1 MKTYAKLLLLFCLL
15 GTAIGGCKK
24 EKEPLPTNSL
34 TASAGADQAVTINQ
48 LVQLDG
54 SASQDRSKK
63 KFTFLWTFKSQP
75 AGSMTTLQQPTTAT
89 PAFTPDVTG
98 TYVVTL
104 KIAND
109 SGVATDEVTITANPP
124 NQPVGGVISQPITQ
138 DRVLEDIFSDPALA
152 DYTVT
157 ADINVSTTL
166 TIRPGVVVVFEQD
179 KGLRITTGALVAK
192 GTTDRPV
199 VFTGKNRTQGYWK
212 GIVLESNSPAN
223 ELEHAVVEY
232 AGSSNLSGIP
242 AEVKANIALLASS
255 TSAASL
261 KITKSVV
268 SEGGG
273 FGLFVHGLSEL
284 TGFANNVFRNN
295 VGTALYI
302 PARQVHRLDAASRF
316 TGNNGYNGVQLS
328 GTLKETSEVTWPTFA
343 DGSPYWVGVDLSI
356 ESGLRLSAGIT
367 LQMSPGVTIRVVE
380 GGYLDARGTA
390 SHPITFTA
398 QTPTPNSYW
407 GGILFESGS
416 TRNQLLHAEISY
428 AGNKNLPELGDL
440 KANVAVGP
448 NGQLSVQQ
456 SLIKHGLGWG
466 IAALIDQGAQV
477 NVDVTTSNRFEDLLA
492 GTVKLT
498 SGETEPISLTGEWL
512 DEASFRHQYPIDEQF
527 YNRTKNQWFRGAS
540 SPWTME
546 PKVGF
551 GLKIKEGGA
560 YTWTIAEYAPFAG
573 CGRPYSAEYI
583 TGQVSSDGNSLTFQE
598 SYWRSYFYN
607 ACDESQS
614 TDTDVQPG
622 GMILPYQ
629 IYQEHNQAGQ
639 VHWVLKLTN
648 PDGSFF
654 KYYRR

>member
-1 MKTYAKLLLLFCLL
+1 MKSYLKVLLLFCLL
-15 GTAIGGCKK
+15 GIGTGGCKK
-24 EKEPLPTNSL
+24 EQDPLPTNQL
-34 TASAGADQAVTINQ
+34 KASAGADQPVTIHQ

-54 SASQDRSKK
+54 SASQDRSGK
-63 KFTFLWTFKSQP
+63 KFTFQWTFKSKP
-75 AGSMTTLQQPTTAT
+75 ASSVVILEQPTTAT
-89 PAFTPDVTG
+89 PAFTPDVAG

-104 KIAND
+104 KIANG
-109 SGVATDEVTITANPP
+109 SGVATDEVTITANPT

-138 DRVLEDIFSDPALA
+138 DQVLEDIFPDPALT

-157 ADINVSTTL
+157 ADINVSAKL
-166 TIRPGVVVVFEQD
+166 TIRPGVVVAFEQD

-192 GTTDRPV
+192 GTADRPV

-232 AGSSNLSGIP
+232 AGSSNLFGIP

-261 KITKSVV
+261 KITNSTV

-273 FGLFVHGLSEL
+273 FGLYVHGLSEL
-284 TGFANNVFRNN
+284 TGFTNNVFRNN
-295 VGTALYI
+295 ASTALYI
-302 PARQVHRLDAASRF
+302 PARQAHQLDAASRF
-316 TGNNGYNGVQLS
+316 TGNNGYNGVQIS
-328 GTLKETSEVTWPTFA
+328 GTLKEASEVTWPVFA
-343 DGSPYWVGVDLSI
+343 DGSPYWVAVDLSI
-356 ESGLRLSAGIT
+356 ESGLRLTQGIT
-367 LQMSPGVTIRVVE
+367 LQVSPGVVIRVVDD
-380 GGYLDARGTA
+380 GYLDARGTA

-398 QTPTPNSYW
+398 QSPTPNSYW
-407 GGILFESGS
+407 GGLLFKSGS
-416 TRNQLLHAEISY
+416 ARNQLLHTEISY
-428 AGNKNLPELGDL
+428 AGNKEMPEISGL

-448 NGQLSVQQ
+448 TGQLSVQQ
-456 SLIKHGLGWG
+456 SLIRHGLGWG
-466 IAALIDQGAQV
+466 IAALTDKGAQV
-477 NVDVTTSNRFEDLLA
+477 NTDVTTSNRFEDLPT
-492 GTVKLT
+492 GTVKLI

-527 YNRTKNQWFRGAS
+527 YDRTKNRWFRGAS
-540 SPWTME
+540 SPWTTE
-546 PKVGF
+546 PKAGF
-551 GLKIKEGGA
+551 GLKIKEGGQ
-560 YTWTIAEYAPFAG
+560 YVWTIAEYAPFAG
-573 CGRPYSAEYI
+573 CGKPYSAEYI
-583 TGQVSSDGNSLTFQE
+583 IGQVSSDGNSLTFQE

-607 ACDESQS
+607 ACDESLS

-639 VHWVLKLTN
+639 VYWVLKLTN
-648 PDGSFF
+648 PSGSSF